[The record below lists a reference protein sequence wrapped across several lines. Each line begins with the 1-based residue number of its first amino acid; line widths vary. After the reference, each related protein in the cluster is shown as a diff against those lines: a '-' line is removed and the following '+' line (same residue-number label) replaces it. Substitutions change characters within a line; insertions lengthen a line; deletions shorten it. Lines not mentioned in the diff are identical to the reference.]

1 VIGTLVRG
9 LGMICL
15 LGSTVAAFGQSIAR
29 PTSPA
34 ETASAAPAETGANA
48 RPSPAQE
55 QDADH
60 SKNSDAGDLPDNPQ
74 PAQGSSHSENT
85 VLGLP
90 RQLLHDQIGMWMSPA
105 RFKLSDATW
114 LVPAGGFAA
123 TLFATDSSVSRH
135 LSNKTNTLNTY
146 LHVSDYGTYSMV
158 GGAAGIYLLGL
169 MSQNEHERETGF
181 LSGEAAIDGLAVV
194 EALKYATGRQRPF
207 QDNGN
212 GKFWKAGTSF
222 PSEHAEISWA
232 IAGMFAHEY
241 PSPLMK
247 FVAYGAATAISAT
260 RVTAKQHFPADVFVG
275 AAIGY
280 LTSEYIYRKHHDP
293 DLPGG
298 PWEIPAVRQDSPG
311 HWQAKDMGSPYVPLD
326 NWVYPAIDR
335 LTAMGYIHT
344 GFADMRPWTRME
356 CARQIEEAG
365 DSISQDAA
373 EESEAA
379 RVYRQLQTEFTPELN
394 LLGGGDNADFRVES
408 VYTRGTEIVGKPL
421 TDAYHFGQTIIN
433 DFGRPE
439 EQGFNDVF
447 GMSGWAADGPFVAY
461 ARGEYQHAPW
471 APALPVSARDTISS
485 EDFTNLVPTY
495 VASAPVPPDTPT
507 PAFNEGRFLDAYVGM
522 NFSDWQITYGNQSLW
537 WGPSQGGPL
546 MFSDNAQPM
555 RMFRVD
561 RVAPFRLPGFLGVIG
576 PMRVEGYVGQYSGY
590 DFVLTPTG
598 LAGGYGQPV
607 NPQPIDHGERLSFKP
622 TSNLEIG
629 LSRTTDYAGPGYP
642 LTLHNFL
649 RSVFSTGNTGPGN
662 ARKPGA
668 RRSGLDFSYRL
679 PGMRNGA
686 TFYAEGMAQHD
697 EITPLLGPD
706 VACWFA
712 GLYIPTLPG
721 VRKMDL
727 RLEGGYTDPPYAAGD
742 VAHGAFYWDDT
753 WISGFQNAGHLM
765 GNWIGRQGQGAQAW
779 TTYWLGHRDK
789 LQFGFRHQEVSRQL
803 VADGLLPNGAPS
815 PLVPAGGTLADA
827 NVRAKF
833 WVGSTFSI
841 SALVQY
847 ETWHYPVIALS
858 RQSNVTSVIELSF
871 WPRPFRLRE
880 AQQQ

>member
-1 VIGTLVRG
+1 VTGELVRG

-15 LGSTVAAFGQSIAR
+15 LGSAAVAFGQSAAK
-29 PTSPA
+29 PASPA
-34 ETASAAPAETGANA
+34 EAASAAPAPTSAGAQQ
-48 RPSPAQE
+48 SPAQE
-55 QDADH
+55 QDGDQ
-60 SKNSDAGDLPDNPQ
+60 SKDSDAGRLPDNPQ
-74 PAQGSSHSENT
+74 PAQGSGHSENS
-85 VLGLP
+85 VVGLP
-90 RQLLHDQIGMWMSPA
+90 RQLLHDQIGMWTSPA

-123 TLFATDSSVSRH
+123 ALFATDSSVSRH
-135 LSNKTNTLNTY
+135 LSNKPNTLNTY
-146 LHVSDYGTYSMV
+146 LHASDYGTYSMA
-158 GGAAGIYLLGL
+158 GGAAGIYVLGL
-169 MSQNEHERETGF
+169 MSQNEHERETGL
-181 LSGEAAIDGLAVV
+181 LSGEATVDGLAVV

-212 GKFWKAGTSF
+212 GKFWKGGTSF

-241 PSPLMK
+241 PSPFLK
-247 FVAYGAATAISAT
+247 FLAYGAATAISAT
-260 RVTAKQHFPADVFVG
+260 RITAKQHFPSDVFVG

-280 LTSEYIYRKHHDP
+280 LTSEFVYRRHHNP

-298 PWEIPAVRQDSPG
+298 PWELPAVRQDRPG
-311 HWQAKDMGSPYVPLD
+311 HWQTKDMGSPYVALD
-326 NWVYPAIDR
+326 SWVYPALDR
-335 LTAMGYIHT
+335 LTAMGYVHS
-344 GFADMRPWTRME
+344 GFADMRPWTRLE

-379 RVYRQLQTEFTPELN
+379 RVYRELQTEFTPELN

-408 VYTRGTEIVGKPL
+408 IYTRGTEIVGKPL
-421 TDAYHFGQTIIN
+421 TDSYHFGETIVN
-433 DFGRPE
+433 DFGRAE
-439 EQGFNDVF
+439 EQGFNDVT
-447 GMSGWAADGPFVAY
+447 GMSGWAADGPFVLY
-461 ARGEYQHAPW
+461 ARGEYQHAPS
-471 APALPVSARDTISS
+471 APALPLTARDTISS
-485 EDFTNLVPTY
+485 EDFSQIAYLIP
-495 VASAPVPPDTPT
+495 APPIPPGTPT
-507 PAFNEGRFLDAYVGM
+507 LAFNEGRFLDAYVGM
-522 NFSDWQITYGNQSLW
+522 NFSDWQLSYGNQSLW

-590 DFVLTPTG
+590 DFVLAPTG
-598 LAGGYGQPV
+598 LTGEYGQPV
-607 NPQPIDHGERLSFKP
+607 NPQPINHGERLSFKP
-622 TSNLEIG
+622 TSNLEVG
-629 LSRTTDYAGPGYP
+629 LSRTTDYGGPGYP
-642 LTLHNFL
+642 LTPHNFL
-649 RSVFSTGNTGPGN
+649 RSVFSTGNTGAGN
-662 ARKPGA
+662 AVKPGA

-706 VACWFA
+706 VASWFA

-753 WISGFQNAGHLM
+753 WITGFQNAEHLM
-765 GNWIGRQGQGAQAW
+765 GSWMGRQGQGEQAS
-779 TTYWLGHRDK
+779 TTYWLGHRDR
-789 LQFGFRHQEVSRQL
+789 LQFGFRHQKVSRQL
-803 VADGLLPNGAPS
+803 VADPVDTAIPQ
-815 PLVPAGGTLADA
+815 GGNLTDA
-827 NVRAKF
+827 YVRAEF
-833 WVGSTFSI
+833 WAASTVSL
-841 SALVQY
+841 SMVAQY
-847 ETWHYPVIALS
+847 ETWHYPVIDLT
-858 RQSNVTSVIELSF
+858 RQSNVTSMIEISF
-871 WPRPFRLRE
+871 WPKSIRGKDASAD
-880 AQQQ
+880 AQRQ